1 MDKVLMSIKQLE
13 GYLFS
18 LASFSDCP
26 QPVDPLTIALP
37 IGGSVVLAGIIAM
50 VIWRLV
56 QNRIDTQRYEDFMK
70 EIKESNWTEVS
81 YERFKFW
88 VPQESMIVENLFFI
102 LFCKP
107 KAERCSK
114 VVLKELS
121 EKVS

>member
-70 EIKESNWTEVS
+70 EIKESNWTEDTQNPV
-81 YERFKFW
+81 YRAPAMRTENPQFKG
-88 VPQESMIVENLFFI
+88 
-102 LFCKP
+102 
-107 KAERCSK
+107 
-114 VVLKELS
+114 
-121 EKVS
+121 